1 MRAVRMRKGERTMS
15 ILGDDFE
22 VVGDDDEVM
31 GEEYGEEVGQGLR
44 GRMKLAQRRP
54 MLRLPPKPGW
64 RRQIAP
70 GVAMPGQGLE
80 PLPLT
85 PNLNNGVFDAANQA
99 IEFTGRPQAPFRA
112 ERLLA
117 SVRRSAGAPGVLI
130 FAQTIIIGRQVQ
142 TVEVGQFDVEF
153 FAANAFGVRLNLVQ
167 ADPGILIRIPCT
179 AVPAVPVGET
189 VAVSLL
195 FLGRTIR

>member
-1 MRAVRMRKGERTMS
+1 MRKVRMWKGDRHMS

-22 VVGDDDEVM
+22 VVGDDDEVL
-31 GEEYGEEVGQGLR
+31 GEEYAEEVGQGRL
-44 GRMKLAQRRP
+44 KLAARRRP

-85 PNLNNGVFDAANQA
+85 PSANNGVFDAANQA
-99 IEFTGRPQAPFRA
+99 IEFTARPQAPFRA

-117 SVRRSAGAPGVLI
+117 SVRRSAGAPGVIISGQAL
-130 FAQTIIIGRQVQ
+130 IIGRQLQ
-142 TVEVGQFDVEF
+142 TVEVGAFDLEF
-153 FAANAFGVRLNLVQ
+153 FAAQAFGVRLSLVQ

-179 AVPAVPVGET
+179 ATPPVPIGET